1 MILFDLLMTIIE
13 DYCLAYFNCKINH
26 VKFNIFSMI
35 VVPLLCICLTFFF
48 NYYLLDNFLLLLSLL
63 LVNFLASSYMNK
75 KISIYYFLIP
85 TILIVLLGFSNT
97 VALIVTAIVYNIQP
111 QDILTV
117 QESVVVLCLL
127 SRIIYISLSYMFYKM
142 EKRLNVN
149 TKKVLQNNFWI
160 SFCVFSITFIG
171 LHTILYEAIFY
182 DFIGHVT
189 IYEMLIMFMI
199 LGVSFFIFFIRIQ
212 KEYMYFI
219 EVNDELVKI
228 KYKEENNKKIK
239 KLSYE
244 VYFEKHRMYY
254 TLLNVRNLIMNNQI
268 NLSIEFLDKK
278 IDQLNNL
285 YLCQSNN
292 QGMFNLYIID
302 YINEMKEKGY
312 DIKFVMTAEN
322 NKLLDYEEVVKS
334 IRAYLEYFF
343 AKIEENKIVNIQVY
357 EQNQYL
363 ILKVNTPNQLNLED
377 IDKSNHT
384 EYLKKINSKNLDGM
398 TEIDLLFEI

>member
-1 MILFDLLMTIIE
+1 MTIIE

-35 VVPLLCICLTFFF
+35 VVPLLSICLTLFF
-48 NYYLLDNFLLLLSLL
+48 NYYFLDNFLLLLSLL
-63 LVNFLASSYMNK
+63 LINFLASSYMNK
-75 KISIYYFLIP
+75 KINIYYFLIP
-85 TILIVLLGFSNT
+85 TILIVLLAFSNT
-97 VALIVTAIVYNIQP
+97 VALIVTAIAYNIQP
-111 QDILTV
+111 QDILTN
-117 QESVVVLCLL
+117 QESVIVLCLL

-160 SFCVFSITFIG
+160 SFCVFATTYLGMHF
-171 LHTILYEAIFY
+171 ILYEAIY
-182 DFIGHVT
+182 YGYISHIT
-189 IYEMLIMFMI
+189 IYELLILFVI
-199 LGVSFFIFFIRIQ
+199 LGVSFVTFFLKMQ
-212 KEYMYFI
+212 KEYINYM
-219 EVNDELVKI
+219 EVNDELLRI
-228 KYKEENNKKIK
+228 KYQEENNKKIK
-239 KLSYE
+239 RLSYE

-268 NLSIEFLDKK
+268 NSSIEFLNKK

-285 YLCQSNN
+285 YLCQSSN

-363 ILKVNTPNQLNLED
+363 ILKVNTPNQLIFED
-377 IDKSNHT
+377 INKNNRT
-384 EYLKKINSKNLDGM
+384 EYLKKINSKNLDEM

>member
-63 LVNFLASSYMNK
+63 LVNFFASSYMNK

-97 VALIVTAIVYNIQP
+97 AALIVTAIVYNIQP

-182 DFIGHVT
+182 DLIGHVT

-268 NLSIEFLDKK
+268 NSSIEFLDKK

-285 YLCQSNN
+285 YLCQSSNH
-292 QGMFNLYIID
+292 GMFNLYIID

>member
-63 LVNFLASSYMNK
+63 LVNFFASSYMNK

-97 VALIVTAIVYNIQP
+97 AALIVTAIVYNIQP

-182 DFIGHVT
+182 DLIGHVT

-268 NLSIEFLDKK
+268 NSSIEFLDKK

-285 YLCQSNN
+285 YLCQSSNH
-292 QGMFNLYIID
+292 GMFNLYIID

-363 ILKVNTPNQLNLED
+363 IIKVNTPNQLNLED
-377 IDKSNHT
+377 IDKSNRT
-384 EYLKKINSKNLDGM
+384 EYLKKINSKNLEEM

>member
-1 MILFDLLMTIIE
+1 
-13 DYCLAYFNCKINH
+13 
-26 VKFNIFSMI
+26 
-35 VVPLLCICLTFFF
+35 
-48 NYYLLDNFLLLLSLL
+48 
-63 LVNFLASSYMNK
+63 
-75 KISIYYFLIP
+75 
-85 TILIVLLGFSNT
+85 
-97 VALIVTAIVYNIQP
+97 
-111 QDILTV
+111 
-117 QESVVVLCLL
+117 
-127 SRIIYISLSYMFYKM
+127 
-142 EKRLNVN
+142 
-149 TKKVLQNNFWI
+149 
-160 SFCVFSITFIG
+160 
-171 LHTILYEAIFY
+171 
-182 DFIGHVT
+182 
-189 IYEMLIMFMI
+189 
-199 LGVSFFIFFIRIQ
+199 
-212 KEYMYFI
+212 
-219 EVNDELVKI
+219 
-228 KYKEENNKKIK
+228 
-239 KLSYE
+239 
-244 VYFEKHRMYY
+244 MYY

-268 NLSIEFLDKK
+268 NSSIEFLDKK
-278 IDQLNNL
+278 IDQLNKL
-285 YLCQSNN
+285 YLCQSSN